1 MIMKKQSHSVKAA
14 WQEFTEFLASI
25 YWPGAEEDLPEE
37 TVIFEFNA
45 FLSQLA
51 D

>member
-1 MIMKKQSHSVKAA
+1 MKTQSHSVKSA

-37 TVIFEFNA
+37 TVIFEYKA
-45 FLSQLA
+45 FQSQLT